1 MSRTGSSITDN
12 VAPFSKLNHFV
23 YLWLYWVFV
32 ALCGLAL
39 FVASGGYRLVEV
51 CGLLIAGASLAA
63 ECGLWSTWV
72 SVVVALRA
80 TL

>member
-1 MSRTGSSITDN
+1 M
-12 VAPFSKLNHFV
+12 APFSKLNHFV

-72 SVVVALRA
+72 SVVVVALRA